1 MNIYPIVRKEYNAQ
15 QCCAHL
21 RKSLYFVRKVL
32 LRVVLTGIIRDL
44 SEVTYLISTLLF
56 FFFHWG
62 KQEGHG
68 FWGSAPVRVNE
79 RRERS
84 CQGRVKHLGQIN
96 LLIFSPENVG

>member
-44 SEVTYLISTLLF
+44 SEVTYLISTLF
-56 FFFHWG
+56 FFFSTG
-62 KQEGHG
+62 GNKKGTG
-68 FWGSAPVRVNE
+68 FGDRHP
-79 RRERS
+79 
-84 CQGRVKHLGQIN
+84 
-96 LLIFSPENVG
+96 